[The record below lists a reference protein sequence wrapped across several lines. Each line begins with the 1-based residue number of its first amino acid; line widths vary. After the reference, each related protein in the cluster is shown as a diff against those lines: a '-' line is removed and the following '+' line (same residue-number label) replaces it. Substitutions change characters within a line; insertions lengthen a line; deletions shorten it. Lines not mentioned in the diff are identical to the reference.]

1 MMNFKTTIFLL
12 LIAFTFNANA
22 KSTNNDDGK
31 FGKYYALIIGVDNY
45 TGEWTPLKTPVN
57 DCEALKGILSTK
69 YSFDEVI
76 TLYDEEATRKNIIN
90 YLDRITQNVTANDN
104 LFIYFSG
111 HGMEVGNEGYW
122 VPADASTN
130 DRATLI
136 ANNEIKIALSKSVVK
151 HALVMVDAC
160 FSGTIFKSGNT
171 SFLSEQSESYYDEMY
186 DIPSRQAI
194 TAGGLEPVLDG
205 TGEHSTF
212 AKFVI
217 KNLKKNQ
224 KPHMDAN
231 ELFQRIK
238 APVQANSPNIPR
250 FGHIQNTNHEGGQ
263 FIFRID
269 DEKTTSCN
277 FSGVKIKEGQKVVFS
292 HEGGTLHALVNEYD
306 KKVYYQW
313 VKGTKVID
321 GEATPALKVEESGTY
336 TVLVTTDDDCADA
349 QVIEVTVAL
358 PTLGVTVQE
367 GNEVTFTNSGILHA
381 LVTRNEEVEYEWS
394 KDNFIVSRDK
404 DLKVI
409 SSGLYTVT
417 LRLKDGRKIAS
428 ANTKVTVKERTYT
441 VRIGDNIERIARKF
455 YGDETKV
462 SVLYEANKGIIKDG
476 ELLRVGTE
484 LSVPLLEEEEAAAM
498 NDLGTTGRVYVSANE
513 DMPPFSKVGLLN
525 NGMLT
530 DIVKNTYK
538 NTAQIPV
545 IDFVSGNIARS
556 NTFRGKSTASFPCV
570 YNAQDANFFY
580 YSDPIYQEL
589 TVIFVNKE
597 ETDSKNKPIKYTK
610 DKDLRGLKVG
620 VVRGFEG
627 KKLTELRAD
636 GTIGILA
643 YTSWEECFNA
653 LKTGKVDM
661 VAAPQSVGLYTVKTS
676 SGLQLK
682 DFKMLEQELEVTE
695 FHLIISKN
703 HPDGEALIKEFNSS
717 LAELKEK
724 GDISKIQNTH
734 IDIIQNSN

>member
-1 MMNFKTTIFLL
+1 MKIKTTIFLFL
-12 LIAFTFNANA
+12 FAVLAFNASA
-22 KSTNNDDGK
+22 TGTNNDDGK
-31 FGKYYALIIGVDNY
+31 FGKYYALVIGVDNY

-69 YSFDEVI
+69 YSFDEVV
-76 TLYDEEATRKNIIN
+76 TLYDEDATRKNIMN

-122 VPADASTN
+122 VPSDANTN

-160 FSGTIFKSGNT
+160 FSGTIFKSGT
-171 SFLSEQSESYYDEMY
+171 ASFMANQSESYYDEMY
-186 DIPSRQAI
+186 DIPSRQAM

-205 TGEHSTF
+205 SGEHSTF

-224 KPHMDAN
+224 KPHMDVT

-238 APVQANSPNIPR
+238 APVTANSPNTPR

-277 FSGVKIKEGQKVVFS
+277 FSGVKIKEGEKVVFA
-292 HEGGTLHALVNEYD
+292 HEGGMLHALVNEYD

-313 VKGTKVID
+313 VKGTKTIE
-321 GEATPALKVEESGTY
+321 GEATPALKVDESGTY
-336 TVLVTTDDDCADA
+336 TVLVTTDDECADA
-349 QVIEVTVAL
+349 QVIEVVVAL
-358 PTLGVTVQE
+358 PTLGVTIQE

-381 LVTRNEEVEYEWS
+381 LISRDDEVEYEWS
-394 KDNFIVSRDK
+394 KNNFIVSQDK

-417 LRLKDGRKIAS
+417 LRLKDGRKIATT
-428 ANTKVTVKERTYT
+428 NTKVVVKERTYT

-455 YGDETKV
+455 YGNEDKV
-462 SVLYEANKGIIKDG
+462 NVLYEANRGVIAAG

-484 LSVPLLEEEEAAAM
+484 LSVPLLEEEEAAAVS
-498 NDLGTTGRVYVSANE
+498 DLGSTARVYLSANE
-513 DMPPFSKVGLLN
+513 DMPPFSQVGLLN

-545 IDFVSGNIARS
+545 VDFVSGNMARS
-556 NTFRGKSTASFPCV
+556 NTFRGKSTASYPCV
-570 YNAQDANFFY
+570 YNSQEANFFH

-589 TVIFVNKE
+589 TVIFTNKE
-597 ETDSKNKPIKYTK
+597 RLNPKDKLIKYTK
-610 DKDLRGLKVG
+610 DKDLKGLKVG
-620 VVRGFEG
+620 LVRGFEG
-627 KKLTELRAD
+627 EKITQLRAQ
-636 GTIGILA
+636 GIVGLLA
-643 YTSWEECFNA
+643 FNSWEDCFA
-653 LKTGKVDM
+653 AMKAGKVDF
-661 VAAPQSVGLYTVKTS
+661 VAAPQSVGLYIIKTS
-676 SGLQLK
+676 SDLQLK
-682 DFKMLEQELEVTE
+682 EFRMLDKELETTK
-695 FHLIISKN
+695 FHLVISKN

-717 LAELKEK
+717 LKELKEK

>member
-1 MMNFKTTIFLL
+1 MMKFKTTIFLL
-12 LIAFTFNANA
+12 LMALTFNASA
-22 KSTNNDDGK
+22 TGTNNDDGK

-69 YSFDEVI
+69 YSFDEVV

-111 HGMEVGNEGYW
+111 HGMEIGNEGYW
-122 VPADASTN
+122 VPADANTN

-160 FSGTIFKSGNT
+160 FSGTIFKSGSA
-171 SFLSEQSESYYDEMY
+171 SFLTNQSESYYDEMY
-186 DIPSRQAI
+186 DIPSRQAM

-205 TGEHSTF
+205 SGEHSTF

-224 KPHMDAN
+224 KPHMDAT

-277 FSGVKIKEGQKVVFS
+277 FSGVKIKEGNKTVFS
-292 HEGGTLHALVNEYD
+292 HEGGMLHAIVNEYD

-313 VKGTKVID
+313 VKGTKVIE
-321 GEATPALKVEESGTY
+321 GESTPALKVEESGTY
-336 TVLVTTDDDCADA
+336 TVLVTTDDECADA

-358 PTLGVTVQE
+358 PTLSVTVQE

-381 LVTRNEEVEYEWS
+381 LVTRDDDVEYEWS
-394 KDNFIVSRDK
+394 KDNFIVSQDK

-417 LRLKDGRKIAS
+417 LRLKDGRKIAT
-428 ANTKVTVKERTYT
+428 ANTNVIVKERTYT

-455 YGDETKV
+455 YGNEGKV
-462 SVLYEANKGIIKDG
+462 NVLYEANRGVIKEG

-484 LSVPLLEEEEAAAM
+484 LSVPLLEEEEAEAVS
-498 NDLGTTGRVYVSANE
+498 DLANTARVYISANQ

-545 IDFVSGNIARS
+545 IDFVSGNMARS

-570 YNAQDANFFY
+570 YNAQDANFFH
-580 YSDPIYQEL
+580 YSDAIYQEL
-589 TVIFVNKE
+589 TVIFTNKE
-597 ETDSKNKPIKYTK
+597 QLDPKGKPIKYTK
-610 DKDLRGLKVG
+610 DKDLKGLKVA

-627 KKLTELRAD
+627 KKLSELRAESI
-636 GTIGILA
+636 IGVLA
-643 YTSWEECFNA
+643 YKSWEECFEA
-653 LKTGKVDM
+653 LKAGKVDF
-661 VAAPQSVGLYTVKTS
+661 VAAPQSVGLYTIKTS
-676 SGLQLK
+676 SELQIK
-682 DFKMLEQELEVTE
+682 EFKMLDKELEVTA
-695 FHLIISKN
+695 FHLVISKN

-717 LAELKEK
+717 LKELKEK